1 MQRITCFIS
10 KNKKPILKCHSK
22 IQTALQLHG
31 MMKVTNILKS
41 IHYGPVKSIF
51 TLIKGGLCHIVM
63 MIVNCHFRMF
73 LIEKVKPCSKRPSD
87 LWVTSSTSFWDNML
101 QFYFTFIIS
110 EIIQLHFCQF
120 MHYQD
125 AGFISWILY
134 PWIHNLKWLM
144 PALQL

>member
-87 LWVTSSTSFWDNML
+87 LWVTLSTSFWDNML
-101 QFYFTFIIS
+101 QNVFHFYYQWDHPVTFLSIHALS
-110 EIIQLHFCQF
+110 RCWF
-120 MHYQD
+120 Y
-125 AGFISWILY
+125 ILDLVSM
-134 PWIHNLKWLM
+134 NL
-144 PALQL
+144 